1 MKPPPN
7 LKPSEPL
14 SQVVFIHDYLQLVF
28 HEEVFSIYN
37 LAEVDLRGVKVTR
50 GQQGFC
56 DAVVSLIGQRVT
68 TASHSDG
75 YALRLSFEKGAQFNV
90 RSDDAAVSGPEAFAF
105 NGKDQPPVVEQN
117 A

>member
-1 MKPPPN
+1 MVPN

-28 HEEVFSIYN
+28 EDEGFNIYN
-37 LAEVDLRGVKVTR
+37 LAEVELRGVKVS
-50 GQQGFC
+50 QAQPGFC

-68 TASHSDG
+68 AASHSDAF
-75 YALRLSFEKGAQFNV
+75 ALRLSFEEGAEFVV
-90 RSDDAAVSGPEAFAF
+90 RSDDAAMTGPEAFEF